1 MIYLS
6 PITKANCRLAA
17 TWRNNFRQSL
27 RTPIMLTEEMQD
39 DFFDRVARD
48 RHSEDRY
55 WEVHNSDIPNTYD
68 PLIRGSHDFVGL
80 GGLTDIEWENRL
92 AEISLFISPE
102 LHGKGYGR
110 AAVKLLCEEGF
121 DHMGLETILG
131 EAFLCNPNWKFWDKL
146 TDEFMGFKTQLP
158 DRKFWAGQHY
168 PSLYFSWNRSCQ
180 WR

>member
-6 PITKANCRLAA
+6 PITKVNCRLAA
-17 TWRNNFRQSL
+17 TWRNNFRRSL

-39 DFFDRVARD
+39 DFYDRVARD

-55 WEVHNSDIPNTYD
+55 WEVHLDNT
-68 PLIRGSHDFVGL
+68 GEHKFVGL

-92 AEISLFISPE
+92 AEISLFISPNY
-102 LHGKGYGR
+102 HGLGYGR
-110 AAVKLLCEEGF
+110 ASVKLLCEEGF
-121 DHMGLETILG
+121 DSMGLETILG
-131 EAFLCNPNWKFWDKL
+131 EAFLCNPNWRFWDKL

-168 PSLYFSWNRSCQ
+168 PSLYFSWNRACKWQ
-180 WR
+180 

>member
-6 PITKANCRLAA
+6 PITKANCRVAA
-17 TWRNNFRQSL
+17 TWRNEFRQSL

-39 DFFDRVARD
+39 DFYDRVARD

-55 WEVHNSDIPNTYD
+55 WEIHKEFDK
-68 PLIRGSHDFVGL
+68 DFIGL
-80 GGLTDIEWENRL
+80 GGLTDWEPENRL
-92 AEISLFISPE
+92 AEISLFISPK
-102 LHGKGYGR
+102 LHGQGYGR

-121 DHMGLETILG
+121 NRMGLETILG
-131 EAFLCNPNWKFWDKL
+131 EAFLCNPNWKFWEKL

-158 DRKFWAGQHY
+158 DRKYWDGGYY

-180 WR
+180 WQ

>member
-1 MIYLS
+1 
-6 PITKANCRLAA
+6 
-17 TWRNNFRQSL
+17 
-27 RTPIMLTEEMQD
+27 MLTEEMQD
-39 DFFDRVARD
+39 DFYDRVARD

-55 WEVHNSDIPNTYD
+55 WEVKH
-68 PLIRGSHDFVGL
+68 LIHVHGEGMCIQFIGL

-92 AEISLFISPE
+92 AEISLFISPHE
-102 LHGKGYGR
+102 QGKGYGR
-110 AAVKLLCEEGF
+110 TAVKLLCEEGF

>member
-6 PITKANCRLAA
+6 PITKVNCRLAA

-55 WEVHNSDIPNTYD
+55 WEIREKTEAYRDIPAGDTF
-68 PLIRGSHDFVGL
+68 LGL

-92 AEISLFISPE
+92 AEISVFISPFW
-102 LHGKGYGR
+102 HKRGYGR
-110 AAVKLLCEEGF
+110 AAVRLLCEEGF
-121 DHMGLETILG
+121 NTMGLETILG